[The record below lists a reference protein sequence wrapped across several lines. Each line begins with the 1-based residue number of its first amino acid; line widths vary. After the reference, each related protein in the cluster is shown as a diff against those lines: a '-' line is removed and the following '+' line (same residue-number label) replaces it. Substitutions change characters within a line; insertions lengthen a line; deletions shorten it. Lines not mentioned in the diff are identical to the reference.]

1 MSEKKLTI
9 SWEELRDPKVEEKL
23 REREAV
29 TSTQQHYEQAQVP
42 APAATGSH
50 GRFAWLRASI
60 AYMTLFGLLGG
71 LLGGAVG
78 WLPRLAPDRR
88 AIADELIR
96 GLEQTKRD
104 LSIGKLEESE
114 ARLILRQ
121 LARDAR
127 GNPYY
132 ALHLNEAISEQERN
146 RQLAELRREDDRR
159 DRIATLIHLA
169 VAVLLTTALLCAA
182 ESIVDFNAA
191 GAMLLGGIG
200 GVLAASL
207 LAGLSVLTTWLLDG
221 LLDPDT
227 LQLALPGA
235 AGLVVGLVTGLVARS
250 PKRAVLCSLS
260 GLSAGVGGA
269 ALASLLPDR
278 SLPASLI
285 APALVGLLV
294 GFTFALVDRTARQGW
309 LRVVEGLIAGKQ
321 FILYR
326 NPTYIGSA
334 PLSHVYLFK
343 DPLVG
348 RRHAAVHAI
357 PGGFEIENLPLGGAT
372 LVNGRPVHRQ
382 RLRHGDR
389 VQIGRT
395 AFLFQ
400 EKPQGR

>member
-9 SWEELRDPKVEEKL
+9 SWDELRDPKVEERL

-29 TSTQQHYEQAQVP
+29 TSTQQHYEQAQLP
-42 APAATGSH
+42 TPAATGPSR
-50 GRFAWLRASI
+50 RFAWLRASI
-60 AYMTLFGLLGG
+60 AYMTLCGLLGG
-71 LLGGAVG
+71 LLGGTLG

-132 ALHLNEAISEQERN
+132 ALHLNEALSEQERAE
-146 RQLAELRREDDRR
+146 QLAILQREDEQR
-159 DRIATLIHLA
+159 DRIATFIHLG
-169 VAVLLTTALLCAA
+169 VAVLLTAALLCAA
-182 ESIVDFNAA
+182 ESLVDFNAT
-191 GAMLLGGIG
+191 GAVLLGGFG
-200 GVLAASL
+200 GASAVAL
-207 LAGLSVLTTWLLDG
+207 LAGLVFLTRWLFADQF
-221 LLDPDT
+221 DRETP
-227 LQLALPGA
+227 ALYGVAGA
-235 AGLVVGLVTGLVARS
+235 IVGLVTGLLARS
-250 PKRAVLCSLS
+250 PKRALAC
-260 GLSAGVGGA
+260 GLTGLLAGVVGA
-269 ALASLLPDR
+269 VLASQLPER

-285 APALVGLLV
+285 APTLIGLLV
-294 GFTFALVDRTARQGW
+294 GLTFALVDRSARQGW
-309 LRVVEGLIAGKQ
+309 FRVVEGLIAGKQ

-348 RRHAAVHAI
+348 RRHAAVHTIAN
-357 PGGFEIENLPLGGAT
+357 GFEIENLPLGGAT

-395 AFLFQ
+395 VFLFQ
-400 EKPQGR
+400 EKTAGQ